1 MTRALRLENI
11 DEAARCV
18 DPAFLNSPQVV
29 DASMTGR
36 IGRELILKLE
46 TFNPV
51 RSFKGRGA
59 DFFMRGVGPDTQVVC
74 ASAGNFG
81 QAAWSP
87 VPQLLPLGWMLDLW
101 GGAILAAIV
110 AGYFYKDRA

>member
-1 MTRALRLENI
+1 MTRALRVENI

-29 DASMTGR
+29 DASMTRR

-51 RSFKGRGA
+51 RSLGTR
-59 DFFMRGVGPDTQVVC
+59 RR
-74 ASAGNFG
+74 
-81 QAAWSP
+81 
-87 VPQLLPLGWMLDLW
+87 LLH
-101 GGAILAAIV
+101 A
-110 AGYFYKDRA
+110 